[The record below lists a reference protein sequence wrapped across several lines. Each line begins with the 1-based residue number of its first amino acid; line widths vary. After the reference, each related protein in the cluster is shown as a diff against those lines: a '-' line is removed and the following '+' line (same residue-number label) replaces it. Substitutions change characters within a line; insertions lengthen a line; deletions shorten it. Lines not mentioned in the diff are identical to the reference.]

1 MNINL
6 SNSFNELSQSTNVN
20 NSEQMIK
27 EAISVVKN
35 QNITGESI
43 LKEMQAGDV
52 FRGEIVN
59 INNYDVTILLG
70 KSGEYV
76 NAVMQQAMN
85 FNIGDKLLFQLK
97 DKSDN
102 QIVIRPVANNEV
114 SPELVN
120 KSLSMAGLSLTDK
133 NVAIVKEL
141 IGQGQPID
149 KNSIM
154 NIIRLTSKYSA
165 EPIDK
170 LINMNKNGIEINSEN
185 LKQYDLYSTSNHQ
198 LSEGVKNLSEN
209 IVKFVS
215 DMSVF
220 EEAKGMSFNDNLN
233 NITDLFNKLSQAVEE
248 NPDNEIPDN
257 EIPDKSE
264 PKLLVKPELTVK
276 DSLVKNENINNIIKN
291 VDTMLENA
299 KTFSDISN
307 IVNYLK
313 NSGMENSKI
322 SEFLKSGKLAGKIKG
337 VFEKEVFIDTQNM
350 ESNGESIKEEIT
362 KLYNKINKIAD
373 AINES
378 NVAKNTDL
386 SNSAKDI
393 KGNLSFLN
401 ELNYNCAFVQLPIKL
416 SSGEANG
423 DLYVFNR
430 KKNNRN
436 LNDRLTAFLHLDLE
450 NLGAT
455 EVYITMDECQAVKP
469 VVTTK
474 FTLADE
480 KAMELVEKHLDE
492 LKERLEA
499 LGYKV
504 SIQTEGIKKEEV
516 FNALLPVTSNNE
528 NSVSIKRYTLDLR
541 T

>member
-185 LKQYDLYSTSNHQ
+185 LKQYDLYST
-198 LSEGVKNLSEN
+198 
-209 IVKFVS
+209 
-215 DMSVF
+215 
-220 EEAKGMSFNDNLN
+220 
-233 NITDLFNKLSQAVEE
+233 
-248 NPDNEIPDN
+248 
-257 EIPDKSE
+257 
-264 PKLLVKPELTVK
+264 
-276 DSLVKNENINNIIKN
+276 
-291 VDTMLENA
+291 
-299 KTFSDISN
+299 
-307 IVNYLK
+307 
-313 NSGMENSKI
+313 
-322 SEFLKSGKLAGKIKG
+322 
-337 VFEKEVFIDTQNM
+337 
-350 ESNGESIKEEIT
+350 
-362 KLYNKINKIAD
+362 
-373 AINES
+373 
-378 NVAKNTDL
+378 
-386 SNSAKDI
+386 
-393 KGNLSFLN
+393 
-401 ELNYNCAFVQLPIKL
+401 
-416 SSGEANG
+416 
-423 DLYVFNR
+423 
-430 KKNNRN
+430 
-436 LNDRLTAFLHLDLE
+436 
-450 NLGAT
+450 
-455 EVYITMDECQAVKP
+455 
-469 VVTTK
+469 
-474 FTLADE
+474 
-480 KAMELVEKHLDE
+480 
-492 LKERLEA
+492 
-499 LGYKV
+499 
-504 SIQTEGIKKEEV
+504 
-516 FNALLPVTSNNE
+516 
-528 NSVSIKRYTLDLR
+528 
-541 T
+541 